1 MKKILYPWRLIF
13 VALSS
18 ILLTGCLLRTATVP
32 PRHFVLA
39 PIPADEQSTSFND
52 HLSVEIGFV
61 KMPAYLL
68 RDHLAIRTDANEI
81 EYLENALWAERL
93 DQSFQRTLTVN
104 LTQLLSSDGTRLTEF
119 GRRQPAA
126 KVFVTVQQF
135 DVDTH
140 GHGVLIAQWRISTP
154 DSDAPLKSG
163 DARLTRTGAS
173 PRGDPYV
180 IATTLSSLTDDF
192 SRDMTQS
199 IRDYVKF
206 SR

>member
-1 MKKILYPWRLIF
+1 MKTGFAFHRVLF
-13 VALSS
+13 MAMTA
-18 ILLTGCLLRTATVP
+18 ILLQGCLLKTATVT

-39 PIPADEQSTSFND
+39 SIPSNESAPVATGQV
-52 HLSVEIGFV
+52 SVAIGFV
-61 KMPAYLL
+61 KMPSYLL
-68 RDHLAIRTDANEI
+68 RDQLAVRTGANEI

-93 DQSFQRTLTVN
+93 DQSFQRALTVN

-119 GRRQPAA
+119 GLRQPAA

-163 DARLTRTGAS
+163 DARMTRGVS
-173 PRGDPYV
+173 PRSNPQV
-180 IATTLSSLTDDF
+180 IATTLSDLTADF
-192 SRDMTQS
+192 SRDLAQS
-199 IRDYVKF
+199 IRDSVESKP
-206 SR
+206 